1 MGLQPNLTRRLARLA
16 REGKGLALAL
26 WGERGIGKSHVLQA
40 LRQAIPCQSFC
51 VEATTLP
58 GALATAL
65 PRPQHLPR
73 WVRHCA
79 EHLEQGEFLEPE
91 DWAEALGE
99 WLVALRCTGESPSR
113 RGSSIRCTDHAPVLL
128 CFEDL
133 HRAWPEDLEGVLA
146 LARRVNR
153 TPGVALLVTSLTP
166 LPAPFENHRLEPMG
180 WEEGQDFLQAQV
192 GEPLP
197 PEALEWIYLRSAG
210 NPLFMRE
217 YRRHLTVQGY
227 LWHGGRFWRWREP
240 PAGRSPTTLSDLARQ
255 VVGQA
260 LRTPMLQRAL
270 GARACL
276 GEVPSDELW
285 AWVAGLSP
293 EALRIARQSLEAWG
307 LLEGSA
313 FTHPLYQETC
323 LELLSPAQQQ
333 QYLQEIPQEAV
344 RSPTPASRLA
354 GLRQEYAELLRQAEG
369 LEQAGR
375 YRELEGL
382 LEQVVQVAGRLGQG
396 RTVAEAQIRLGALQI
411 ELGEYPQAHEA
422 LEAARD
428 LLRRGDPHPLLARCR
443 ALLCRLHRERE
454 LPDGQL
460 PALRAARAALALA
473 RSLAHTPTL
482 VLCLSE
488 AALAEAWAGHT
499 PRALA
504 LAQEALG
511 AAQTPDERQNAQ
523 GALSQVLLSAG
534 QLKAAQAAL
543 HKALELATTP
553 SARHRLGLELDRL
566 TGGLEPAHRRLHKLQ
581 QLGLHGVAQR
591 LERYFPELA
600 SPPAQA
606 TATPCPAASHC
617 LEVLGPVQLSGKSIA
632 GAKRQELLLHLL
644 EARLL
649 GRLEV
654 SREELQRALYP
665 HTEEALAPVLLED
678 LVDRTRSG
686 LGVEVVVQTPQGYAL
701 GAVASDAERFLQSG
715 HSNLWRGL
723 YRQDLPGGL
732 AQVRECL
739 YSRLYQQACALLES
753 NPLESARLSRIL
765 LEAQPYDP
773 RALTLRLR
781 ILQATRLPTP
791 VSPGGLQA
799 TR

>member
-1 MGLQPNLTRRLARLA
+1 MSLRPELTRCLARLA
-16 REGKGLALAL
+16 GGRRGLALAL
-26 WGERGIGKSHVLQA
+26 WGERGIGKSHALRA
-40 LRQAIPCQSFC
+40 LRQAIPCQSF
-51 VEATTLP
+51 VLEAATLP
-58 GALATAL
+58 GALAGAL
-65 PRPQHLPR
+65 PRPQHLPQ
-73 WVRHCA
+73 WVRHCT
-79 EHLEQGEFLEPE
+79 EHLEQGEPIAPE

-99 WLVALRCTGESPSR
+99 WLAALRCTEP
-113 RGSSIRCTDHAPVLL
+113 APVVL
-128 CFEDL
+128 CLEDL
-133 HRAWPEDLEGVLA
+133 HRASPEGLEGVLA
-146 LARRVNR
+146 LARRVIR

-180 WEEGQDFLQAQV
+180 WEESQDFLQAQA

-217 YRRHLTVQGY
+217 YRRQLVVQGY
-227 LWHGGRFWRWREP
+227 LWHSGKFWRWREP
-240 PAGRSPTTLSDLARQ
+240 PAGRSPTTLSALAQQ

-260 LRTPMLQRAL
+260 LRTPLLQRAL

-276 GEVPSDELW
+276 GEAVSDELW

-293 EALRIARQSLEAWG
+293 QALRIARQSLEAWG

-333 QYLQEIPQEAV
+333 QYLQEIPQPQEAA
-344 RSPTPASRLA
+344 PKPAPASRLA
-354 GLRQEYAELLRQAEG
+354 GLRRQHAELLRQAEA
-369 LEQAGR
+369 LEQAGC

-382 LEQVVQVAGRLGQG
+382 LERAVQAASHLGQG
-396 RTVAEAQIRLGALQI
+396 RAVAEAHVRLGALRI
-411 ELGEYPQAHEA
+411 ELGKYPQAQEA
-422 LEAARD
+422 LEAAHA

-454 LPDGQL
+454 QPEGQL

-504 LAQEALG
+504 LAHEALDL
-511 AAQTPDERQNAQ
+511 AQTPDEQQTAH
-523 GALSQVLLSAG
+523 GALGQVLISAG
-534 QLKAAQAAL
+534 QFKAARAAL
-543 HKALELATTP
+543 QKALELASTP
-553 SARHRLGLELDRL
+553 LARQRLGLELERL
-566 TGGLEPAHRRLHKLQ
+566 TGDIEPARRRLHELQ
-581 QLGLHGVAQR
+581 RLGLQGIVQR

-600 SPPAQA
+600 SPPAHSPSI
-606 TATPCPAASHC
+606 PCPAASYC
-617 LEVLGPVQLSGKSIA
+617 LEVLGPVQLSGRPIA
-632 GAKRQELLLHLL
+632 GVKRQELLLYLL

-649 GRLEV
+649 GRPEV
-654 SREELQRALYP
+654 GREELREALYP
-665 HTEEALAPVLLED
+665 HTEEPLALVLLED
-678 LVDRTRSG
+678 LVDRTRSS
-686 LGVEVVVQTPQGYAL
+686 LGAEVVLQTPQGYAL

-715 HSNLWRGL
+715 HTGLWRGA

-732 AQVRECL
+732 PQVRECL
-739 YSRLYQQACALLES
+739 YSRLYRQACALLES
-753 NPLESARLSRIL
+753 DPLESARLGRIL

-781 ILQATRLPTP
+781 LLQATRLPNP
-791 VSPGGLQA
+791 VSPGSLFGV
-799 TR
+799 